1 MEVFYFYLSILIKLA
16 CAMAMLKAI
25 VVLHPLL
32 CQITPK
38 KNIKKGIAVLYNPL
52 GCLLSESFALQIE
65 TPWNWLRL
73 VMNPSAEAD

>member
-1 MEVFYFYLSILIKLA
+1 ME
-16 CAMAMLKAI
+16 MLKAI

-38 KNIKKGIAVLYNPL
+38 KDIKEGTTVLYNPL
-52 GCLLSESFALQIE
+52 GCLIRESFALQIE
-65 TPWNWLRL
+65 TPWSWLRL